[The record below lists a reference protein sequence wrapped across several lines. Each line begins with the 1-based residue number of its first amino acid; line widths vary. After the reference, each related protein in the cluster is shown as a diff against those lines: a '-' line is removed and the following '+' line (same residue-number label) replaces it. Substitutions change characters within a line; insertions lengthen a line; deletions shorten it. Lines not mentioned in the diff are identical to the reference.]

1 MLYAQALRVLALPAV
16 LPAGATL
23 YFVVFWGWFAFWR
36 RHRVATYVLMF
47 GTLIGLGVAVWV
59 WRQRVL
65 GEVVALPGLV
75 HAVGWGLVVI
85 ANLFGWVADRQLGLR
100 VRAFTPF
107 FEEGGSLELKTTGAY
122 GVVRHPIYAAGL
134 WYQVGVFLV
143 TGVVAVAAA
152 ALVFGLGAL
161 WFTRQEEARLVRLL
175 RDPAQYQRYR
185 AAVPA
190 LLPWPRRRP

>member
-1 MLYAQALRVLALPAV
+1 MTGVEGLDRKLEILSGQSRY
-16 LPAGATL
+16 GITTT
-23 YFVVFWGWFAFWR
+23 G
-36 RHRVATYVLMF
+36 F
-47 GTLIGLGVAVWV
+47 GYRWH
-59 WRQRVL
+59 
-65 GEVVALPGLV
+65 EVDPRWNADTNPNEP
-75 HAVGWGLVVI
+75 
-85 ANLFGWVADRQLGLR
+85 NLFGWVADRQLGLR
-100 VRAFTPF
+100 VRAFTPC
-107 FEEGGSLELKTTGAY
+107 FEEGGSLGLKTTGAY